1 MRNIKRKPLISVIV
15 PVYKVEQYLVKC
27 VNSIIAQTYS
37 NIEIILVDDG
47 SPDKSGE
54 LCDSLAKL
62 VFCIIDIYNNLLL
75 PTIIRW
81 QEEQ

>member
-1 MRNIKRKPLISVIV
+1 MRNMKRKPLISVIV

-62 VFCIIDIYNNLLL
+62 DHR
-75 PTIIRW
+75 IRVIHKSNGDCHQ
-81 QEEQ
+81 QETLE